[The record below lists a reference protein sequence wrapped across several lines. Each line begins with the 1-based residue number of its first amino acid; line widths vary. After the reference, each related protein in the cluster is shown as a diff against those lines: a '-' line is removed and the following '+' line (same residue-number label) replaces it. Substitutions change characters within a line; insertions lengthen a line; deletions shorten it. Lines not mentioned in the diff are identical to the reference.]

1 MDLERVGVQQSNE
14 LIAWCAGLFDGEG
27 NVNYAQYNV
36 KGKNCK
42 KWNVGMEVAM
52 IDLDTIHFFHQAI
65 GEGTIHYKKNRGLG
79 RKPQWRWRCSHQQA
93 LRVAKKLIKYS
104 TTKRDKLLKIIN
116 HYEFVKAR
124 NPLDRKRFLDM

>member
-1 MDLERVGVQQSNE
+1 MEQSKE

-36 KGKNCK
+36 KGKNFK
-42 KWNVGMEVAM
+42 KWNVGMEIAM
-52 IDLDTIHFFHQAI
+52 IDLDTIHFFHQSI
-65 GEGTIHYKKNRGLG
+65 GEGTIHYKKNGGLG

-104 TTKRDKLLKIIN
+104 TTKRKKLLQIIN
-116 HYEFVKAR
+116 HYEFVKAQK
-124 NPLDRKRFLDM
+124 PPGFCKVIL